1 MTDKLSEYTFDKI
14 EIGLSKEFLVTITE
28 SMVDDF
34 AELSGDFSPIHMDEK
49 YAESTTFKKRVVH
62 GMLLGSFLSR
72 VDGMYLPGKHALY
85 FSQSMEFR
93 NPCFIGDTVK
103 VSSEVI
109 DKSESTKILKIESK
123 ITNQQNKILLY
134 GIGRVI
140 VRDDWKY
147 WNWSYRYSKI

>member
-1 MTDKLSEYTFDKI
+1 MSDNLSDLTFEQI
-14 EIGLSKEFLVTITE
+14 EIGLSVEFLVTISE
-28 SMVDDF
+28 SMVTDF
-34 AELSGDFSPIHMDEK
+34 AKVSGDFSPIHMDEK

-140 VRDDWKY
+140 VRDD
-147 WNWSYRYSKI
+147 

>member
-1 MTDKLSEYTFDKI
+1 MTDKIFEYTFDKI

-34 AELSGDFSPIHMDEK
+34 AKISGDFSPIHMDDK

-140 VRDDWKY
+140 VRDD
-147 WNWSYRYSKI
+147 